1 MNKTIL
7 GEITLDVR
15 TFGNTNVIGNLKIQ
29 TVTNKMIQQE
39 FANKAKTILEPD
51 DNVIGL
57 AVAGSWL
64 ANEIDEFSDLDL
76 ILVTKQKISHHK
88 NLMLDYAKRLGNF
101 LSGFTGEHVGEPR
114 VLICLYD
121 KPLLH
126 VDIKFVT
133 LDEFHSRIETPTL
146 LIDKNGQLE
155 KAISNSQAKF
165 PYPDYQ
171 WIEDR
176 FWTWIHY
183 ALLKIGRGEYLEAYD
198 FMGFLRMVVFGPLLH
213 IKNDNL
219 PRGVRKVETELE
231 SEDLAKL
238 KLTIPTYDRQSLL
251 DSLRNA
257 VSLYRQLRTELFDN
271 NVSLQNDTDKKVM
284 NYFDEIENR
293 K

>member
-1 MNKTIL
+1 
-7 GEITLDVR
+7 
-15 TFGNTNVIGNLKIQ
+15 
-29 TVTNKMIQQE
+29 MIQQE
-39 FANKAKTILEPD
+39 FANKAKSILEPD
-51 DNVIGL
+51 ENVIGL

-64 ANEIDEFSDLDL
+64 SNELDEFSDLDL
-76 ILVTKQKISHHK
+76 ILVTKQKISHNK
-88 NLMLDYAKRLGNF
+88 NQMLGYAKRLGHF

-121 KPLLH
+121 NPLLH

-146 LIDKNGQLE
+146 LLDKNGQLE

-176 FWTWIHY
+176 FWIWIHY

-213 IKNDNL
+213 IKNNNL
-219 PRGVRKVETELE
+219 PRGVRKVETELQN
-231 SEDLAKL
+231 EDLEKL
-238 KLTIPTYDRQSLL
+238 KLTIPTYERQSLL
-251 DSLRNA
+251 NSLRNA
-257 VSLYRQLRTELFDN
+257 ISLYRQLRTELFAG
-271 NVSLQNDTDKKVM
+271 NVRWQNETDKSVM

>member
-1 MNKTIL
+1 
-7 GEITLDVR
+7 
-15 TFGNTNVIGNLKIQ
+15 
-29 TVTNKMIQQE
+29 MIQQV
-39 FANKAKTILEPD
+39 FAYKAKSILEPD

-64 ANEIDEFSDLDL
+64 TNEIDEFSDLDL
-76 ILVTKQKISHHK
+76 IIVTKQKISDNK

-114 VLICLYD
+114 VLICLYNN
-121 KPLLH
+121 PLLH
-126 VDIKFVT
+126 VDLKFVT

-146 LIDKNGQLE
+146 LIDKDGQLE
-155 KAISNSQAKF
+155 KAINNSQAKF

-183 ALLKIGRGEYLEAYD
+183 ALLKIGRGEYLEAFD

-213 IKNDNL
+213 IKNYNL
-219 PRGVRKVETELE
+219 PRGVRKVETDLE
-231 SEDLAKL
+231 IEDLAKL

-257 VSLYRQLRTELFDN
+257 VSLYRQLRKELFDS

-284 NYFDEIENR
+284 NYFDDIENR
-293 K
+293 KQK

>member
-1 MNKTIL
+1 
-7 GEITLDVR
+7 
-15 TFGNTNVIGNLKIQ
+15 
-29 TVTNKMIQQE
+29 MIQRE
-39 FANKAKTILEPD
+39 FADKAKEVLKPD

-64 ANEIDEFSDLDL
+64 TNEIDEFSDLDL
-76 ILVTKQKISHHK
+76 ILVTKQKISNDK

-121 KPLLH
+121 NPLLH

-133 LDEFHSRIETPTL
+133 LDEFHARIETPQL
-146 LIDKNGQLE
+146 LLDKNGQLE
-155 KAISNSQAKF
+155 KAINDSEAKF

-183 ALLKIGRGEYLEAYD
+183 ALLKIGRGEYFEAYD
-198 FMGFLRMVVFGPLLH
+198 FMGFLRMVVLGPLLH

-219 PRGVRKVETELE
+219 PRGVRKVEKDLE
-231 SEDLAKL
+231 NNDLAKL
-238 KLTIPTYDRQSLL
+238 KLTLSTYDRQSLL

-257 VSLYRQLRTELFDN
+257 VYLYRQLRTELYDN
-271 NVSLQNDTDKKVM
+271 KVNLQNHTERKVM

>member
-1 MNKTIL
+1 
-7 GEITLDVR
+7 
-15 TFGNTNVIGNLKIQ
+15 
-29 TVTNKMIQQE
+29 MIQFE
-39 FANKAKTILEPD
+39 FAHRAKITLEPD

-64 ANEIDEFSDLDL
+64 TNEIDEFSDLDL
-76 ILVTKQKISHHK
+76 ILVTEQKISHDK

-121 KPLLH
+121 NPLLH

-133 LDEFHSRIETPTL
+133 LDEFHSRVETPAL

-155 KAISNSQAKF
+155 KAINNSQAKF

-176 FWTWIHY
+176 FWTWLHY

-198 FMGFLRMVVFGPLLH
+198 FMGFLRMIVFGPLLH
-213 IKNDNL
+213 IKNGNL
-219 PRGVRKVETELE
+219 PRGVRKVETDLE
-231 SEDLAKL
+231 SEDIAKL

-257 VSLYRQLRTELFDN
+257 VWLYRQLRTELFDN

>member
-1 MNKTIL
+1 
-7 GEITLDVR
+7 
-15 TFGNTNVIGNLKIQ
+15 
-29 TVTNKMIQQE
+29 MIQRD
-39 FANKAKTILEPD
+39 FADKAKTVLKPD

-64 ANEIDEFSDLDL
+64 TNEIDEFSDLDL
-76 ILVTKQKISHHK
+76 ILVTKQKISNDK

-121 KPLLH
+121 NPLLH

-133 LDEFHSRIETPTL
+133 IDEFHSRIETPTL

-155 KAISNSQAKF
+155 KAINNSQAKF

-198 FMGFLRMVVFGPLLH
+198 FMGFLRMIVFGPLLH
-213 IKNDNL
+213 IKNGNL
-219 PRGVRKVETELE
+219 PRGVRKVETDLE
-231 SEDLAKL
+231 DEDLAKL
-238 KLTIPTYDRQSLL
+238 KLTIPAYDRQSLL

-257 VSLYRQLRTELFDN
+257 VSLYRQLRTELFGN
-271 NVSLQNDTDKKVM
+271 NVILQNDTDKKVM

>member
-1 MNKTIL
+1 MN
-7 GEITLDVR
+7 D
-15 TFGNTNVIGNLKIQ
+15 
-29 TVTNKMIQQE
+29 KMIQRE
-39 FANKAKTILEPD
+39 FAHKASTILEPD
-51 DNVIGL
+51 ENVIGL

-64 ANEIDEFSDLDL
+64 TNEIDEFSDLDL
-76 ILVTKQKISHHK
+76 ILVTRQKISNDK
-88 NLMLDYAKRLGNF
+88 NLMLGYAKKLGDF
-101 LSGFTGEHVGEPR
+101 LSGFTGEHIGEPR

-121 KPLLH
+121 NPLLH

-146 LIDKNGQLE
+146 LFDKNGQLE
-155 KAISNSQAKF
+155 KAINNSQAKF
-165 PYPDYQ
+165 RYPDYQ

-183 ALLKIGRGEYLEAYD
+183 ALLKIGRGEYLEAFD

-219 PRGVRKVETELE
+219 PHGVRKVETDLE
-231 SEDLAKL
+231 REDLAKL
-238 KLTIPTYDRQSLL
+238 KLTIPIYNRQSLL

-257 VSLYRQLRTELFDN
+257 VSLYRQLRTELFDD
-271 NVSLQNDTDKKVM
+271 NVSLQNETDKKVM
-284 NYFDEIENR
+284 IYFDEIENR

>member
-1 MNKTIL
+1 M
-7 GEITLDVR
+7 V
-15 TFGNTNVIGNLKIQ
+15 
-29 TVTNKMIQQE
+29 QQV
-39 FANKAKTILEPD
+39 FAYKAKSILEPD

-64 ANEIDEFSDLDL
+64 TNEIDEFSDLDL
-76 ILVTKQKISHHK
+76 IIVTKKKISDNK

-114 VLICLYD
+114 VLICLYNN
-121 KPLLH
+121 PLLH
-126 VDIKFVT
+126 VDLKFVT

-146 LIDKNGQLE
+146 LIDKDGQLE
-155 KAISNSQAKF
+155 KAINNSQAKF

-183 ALLKIGRGEYLEAYD
+183 ALLKIGRGEYLEAFD

-213 IKNDNL
+213 IKNYNL
-219 PRGVRKVETELE
+219 PRGVRKVETDLE
-231 SEDLAKL
+231 IEDLAKL

-257 VSLYRQLRTELFDN
+257 VSLYRQLRKELFDS

-284 NYFDEIENR
+284 NYFDDIENR
-293 K
+293 KQK

>member
-1 MNKTIL
+1 
-7 GEITLDVR
+7 
-15 TFGNTNVIGNLKIQ
+15 
-29 TVTNKMIQQE
+29 MIQRE
-39 FANKAKTILEPD
+39 FADKAKIILEPD

-64 ANEIDEFSDLDL
+64 TNEIDEFSDLDL
-76 ILVTKQKISHHK
+76 ILVTKQKISNDK
-88 NLMLDYAKRLGNF
+88 NLMLNYAKRLGNF

-121 KPLLH
+121 NPLLH

-133 LDEFHSRIETPTL
+133 LEEFHSRIETPTL

-176 FWTWIHY
+176 FWIWIHY

-219 PRGVRKVETELE
+219 PRGVRKVETDLE

-238 KLTIPTYDRQSLL
+238 KLTIPTYERQSLL

-257 VSLYRQLRTELFDN
+257 ASLYRQLRLELFDN
-271 NVSLQNDTDKKVM
+271 KVSLQNDTDKKVM
-284 NYFDEIENR
+284 NYFEEIENR

>member
-1 MNKTIL
+1 
-7 GEITLDVR
+7 
-15 TFGNTNVIGNLKIQ
+15 
-29 TVTNKMIQQE
+29 MIQRE
-39 FANKAKTILEPD
+39 FVNKAKTILETD

-57 AVAGSWL
+57 AVAGSWIT
-64 ANEIDEFSDLDL
+64 NKMDEFSDLDL
-76 ILVTKQKISHHK
+76 ILVTKKKISHDK

-101 LSGFTGEHVGEPR
+101 LSGFTGEHIGESR

-121 KPLLH
+121 NPLLH

-133 LDEFHSRIETPTL
+133 LDEFQSRVETPTL
-146 LIDKNGQLE
+146 LIDKEGQLE
-155 KAISNSQAKF
+155 KVIKNSHAKF

-219 PRGVRKVETELE
+219 PRGVRRVETDLE
-231 SEDLAKL
+231 SEDLARL
-238 KLTIPTYDRQSLL
+238 KRTIPTYNRQSLL
-251 DSLRNA
+251 VSLRNA
-257 VSLYRQLRTELFDN
+257 ATLYRQLRRELFDN
-271 NVSLQNDTDKKVM
+271 NVCLQNDAEQKVM
-284 NYFDEIENR
+284 NYFDEIERR

>member
-1 MNKTIL
+1 
-7 GEITLDVR
+7 
-15 TFGNTNVIGNLKIQ
+15 
-29 TVTNKMIQQE
+29 MIQKI
-39 FANKAKTILEPD
+39 FAYRAKTILEPD
-51 DNVIGL
+51 DNVKGL

-64 ANEIDEFSDLDL
+64 TNEIDEFSDLDL
-76 ILVTKQKISHHK
+76 ILVTNQKISDNK
-88 NLMLDYAKRLGNF
+88 NLMLDYAKSLGNF
-101 LSGFTGEHVGEPR
+101 LSGFTGEHVGDPR

-133 LDEFHSRIETPTL
+133 LDEFDSLIEIPFI
-146 LIDKNGQLE
+146 LIDKDGQLE
-155 KAISNSQAKF
+155 TAISNSKAKF

-176 FWTWIHY
+176 FWIWIHY
-183 ALLKIGRGEYLEAYD
+183 ALLKIGRGEYLEAHD

-219 PRGVRKVETELE
+219 PRGVRKVETDLE
-231 SEDLAKL
+231 SKDLEKL
-238 KLTIPTYDRQSLL
+238 KLTIPKYERQSLL

-257 VSLYRQLRTELFDN
+257 VSLYRQLRTELFDKN
-271 NVSLQNDTDKKVM
+271 LSLQNDTDKKVM
-284 NYFDEIENR
+284 SYFDEVESR

>member
-1 MNKTIL
+1 
-7 GEITLDVR
+7 
-15 TFGNTNVIGNLKIQ
+15 
-29 TVTNKMIQQE
+29 MIQRE
-39 FANKAKTILEPD
+39 FADKAKTILEPD

-57 AVAGSWL
+57 AVVGSWL
-64 ANEIDEFSDLDL
+64 TNEMDEFSDLDIIL
-76 ILVTKQKISHHK
+76 ITKQKISHDK
-88 NLMLDYAKRLGNF
+88 NIMLDYAKRLGNF

-133 LDEFHSRIETPTL
+133 LDEFHSRIETPIL
-146 LIDKNGQLE
+146 LIDKNGQIE
-155 KAISNSQAKF
+155 KAIRNSQATF

-213 IKNDNL
+213 IKNNNL
-219 PRGVRKVETELE
+219 PRGVRKVETKLG
-231 SEDLAKL
+231 SEDLEKL

-251 DSLRNA
+251 NSLRNG
-257 VSLYRQLRTELFDN
+257 VSLYRQLRSELFDN
-271 NVSLQNDTDKKVM
+271 NVSLRNDIDKKVM
-284 NYFDEIENR
+284 YYFDEIESR